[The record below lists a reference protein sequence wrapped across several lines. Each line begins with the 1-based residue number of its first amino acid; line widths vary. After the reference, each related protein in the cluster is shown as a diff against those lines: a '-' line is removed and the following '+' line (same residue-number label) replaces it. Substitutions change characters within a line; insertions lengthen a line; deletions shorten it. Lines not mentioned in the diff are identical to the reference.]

1 MTNCFVEND
10 SVASISLSEISSSS
24 SVSDRACVHWGKF
37 NSLLYNE
44 PFRLPTVFCLLL
56 LAISFLKGCVL
67 NDSKTTAVFQAEN
80 DLLENQFFI
89 KTICLSEEAGD
100 EMHIVAVCDSV
111 GASKPL
117 PIATLRHCMP
127 MISFPSLELIPPV
140 TFKLCCGKGPVFI
153 SAQHITLNPIEMTEG
168 EEDDEEEDE
177 DG

>member
-1 MTNCFVEND
+1 MLVEMTNCFVEND
-10 SVASISLSEISSSS
+10 SLASISLSEISSSS
-24 SVSDRACVHWGKF
+24 SVSDRACVHWG
-37 NSLLYNE
+37 
-44 PFRLPTVFCLLL
+44 
-56 LAISFLKGCVL
+56 CVL
-67 NDSKTTAVFQAEN
+67 SDSKTTAVFQAEN

-89 KTICLSEEAGD
+89 KTINKGLTVWNGMRICLSEEAGD

-140 TFKLCCGKGPVFI
+140 TFKLCSGKGPVFI

>member
-1 MTNCFVEND
+1 MLVEMTNCFVEND

-24 SVSDRACVHWGKF
+24 SVSDRACVHWG
-37 NSLLYNE
+37 
-44 PFRLPTVFCLLL
+44 
-56 LAISFLKGCVL
+56 CVL
-67 NDSKTTAVFQAEN
+67 SDSKTTAVFQAEN

-140 TFKLCCGKGPVFI
+140 TFKLCSGKGPVFI